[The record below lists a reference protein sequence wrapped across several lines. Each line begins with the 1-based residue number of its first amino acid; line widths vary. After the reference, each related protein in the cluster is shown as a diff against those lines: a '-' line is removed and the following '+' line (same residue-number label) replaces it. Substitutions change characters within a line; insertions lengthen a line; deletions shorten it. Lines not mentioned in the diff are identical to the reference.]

1 MVQRTSL
8 QNLERKELKAAIKQ
22 MFGTD
27 KQFLKTFNP
36 DAQYE
41 AAKNDFFCY
50 FGNVPTLAHLNA
62 AYLSNTAQ
70 QWLVAQLF
78 DLSEFAGARDKLNE
92 NQLRQLAQIIVTQYP
107 YLRVTELML
116 FFFNFKLGKY
126 AEFYGTVDPLAI
138 TKSLRQFMKER
149 NEAKYKYEREIK
161 AQQDEI
167 AKANAITLEEYCKR
181 NNIKPED
188 WNPTIRRVLPS
199 PDDVG
204 KEQVQE
210 AFFSAKPKEDDVK
223 AVLKSAH
230 GTIDNIYG
238 LDSDAHGKMVDAFIK
253 RYGMSPQEYIKK
265 HET

>member
-8 QNLERKELKAAIKQ
+8 QGLEKKELKAAIKK

-27 KQFLKTFNP
+27 KQFLQTFNP

-41 AAKNDFFCY
+41 AARNDFFCY

-62 AYLSNTAQ
+62 AYMSNTAQ

-92 NQLRQLAQIIVTQYP
+92 SQLRQLAQIIVVQYS

-149 NEAKYKYEREIK
+149 NDAIYKYEREIEK
-161 AQQDEI
+161 QKEAMDR
-167 AKANAITLEEYCKR
+167 ANAITYKEYCKKHG
-181 NNIKPED
+181 ID
-188 WNPTIRRVLPS
+188 PTKRLTQRLLPS
-199 PDDVG
+199 PDDGG

-230 GTIDNIYG
+230 GTVDNIFG

>member
-1 MVQRTSL
+1 
-8 QNLERKELKAAIKQ
+8 

-36 DAQYE
+36 EAQFE
-41 AAKNDFFCY
+41 AVKNDFFCY

-78 DLSEFAGARDKLNE
+78 DLSEFAGARDKLND

-116 FFFNFKLGKY
+116 FFYYFKLGKY
-126 AEFYGTVDPLAI
+126 AEFYGTVDPMAI
-138 TKSLRQFMKER
+138 TKSLREFMRER
-149 NEAKYKYEREIK
+149 NAAKYKYQKEMEALK
-161 AQQDEI
+161 EEQD
-167 AKANAITLEEYCKR
+167 KLNAISLEEYCKKK
-181 NNIKPED
+181 NIKPED
-188 WNPTIRRVLPS
+188 WNPYIRRVLPS
-199 PDDVG
+199 SDEVG

-210 AFFSAKPKEDDVK
+210 AFFSAKPKEDNVAD
-223 AVLKSAH
+223 VLKSAH
-230 GTIDNIYG
+230 GTVDNIFG
-238 LDSDAHGKMVDAFIK
+238 LDSDTHGKMVDAFTK
-253 RYGMSPQEYIKK
+253 RYGMTPQEYIKK